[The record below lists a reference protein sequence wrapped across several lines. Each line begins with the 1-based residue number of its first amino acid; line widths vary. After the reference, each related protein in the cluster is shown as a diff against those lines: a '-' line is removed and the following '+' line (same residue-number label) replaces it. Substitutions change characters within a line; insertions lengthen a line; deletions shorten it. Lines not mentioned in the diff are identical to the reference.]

1 MRLNSS
7 TPAQAPSVLR
17 HHLPDFRVH
26 LKSKGYSA
34 ETIRVYL
41 ICLRALDRAAAVEG
55 LDLLQLAERHA
66 SGLPLV
72 NNVEK
77 INNTGFAAF
86 LGFLAK
92 RKLLVPRGRDAQIA
106 HVMTRFGHYMRRE
119 AGLSEATITL
129 HGRVAMRFLRYRF
142 QGDAVEIREI
152 TAKDVLAFLSLPNH
166 HFKYIS
172 VGLKALLRF
181 LYIKGQ
187 IAQPLANGIP
197 GIRRRYKQ
205 RLPRSMKPEQR
216 ERFLD
221 GLPTGDARERRNK
234 AMIALMARLGLRL
247 GEVLRLTLDDIDWDN
262 GTVLV
267 RGKGKYLDRMPM
279 PQDVGR
285 MLFTYITQD
294 RPKSTAP
301 AVFLRDRA
309 PFTAIARTSLPI
321 ALKDMLKGAGIENTR
336 NTGSRIFRHTFGTE
350 ILNNGAPIAEVAN
363 AMRHRTLRTTM
374 IYARTDLAR
383 LRVVARPWPV
393 IDGKRRG

>member
-1 MRLNSS
+1 L
-7 TPAQAPSVLR
+7 L

-26 LKSKGYSA
+26 LKSKGYSV

-41 ICLRALDRAAAVEG
+41 ICLRALDRAAAAEG

-72 NNVEK
+72 SNVEK

-129 HGRVAMRFLRYRF
+129 HGRVAIRFLRYRF
-142 QGDAVEIREI
+142 QGDAVETREI
-152 TAKDVLAFLSLPNH
+152 TATDVLAFLSLPNH

-234 AMIALMARLGLRL
+234 AMIALLARLGLRL

-294 RPKSTAP
+294 RPKSTAH

-321 ALKDMLKGAGIENTR
+321 ALKNMLKAAGIENTR

-393 IDGKRRG
+393 VDGKRWG

>member
-1 MRLNSS
+1 MNSS
-7 TPAQAPSVLR
+7 TPAQARSVLR

-41 ICLRALDRAAAVEG
+41 ICLRALDRAAGAEG

-66 SGLPLV
+66 DGLPLV
-72 NNVEK
+72 SNAGK
-77 INNTGFAAF
+77 INSTGFAAF

-92 RKLLVPRGRDAQIA
+92 RKLLVPRGREAQIA
-106 HVMTRFGHYMRRE
+106 HVMARFAHYMRRE

-129 HGRVAMRFLRYRF
+129 HGRVAIRFLHHRF
-142 QGDAVEIREI
+142 QGDAVETREI
-152 TAKDVLAFLSLPNH
+152 TAKDVLAFLSLPKH
-166 HFKYIS
+166 HFKYIA

-205 RLPRSMKPEQR
+205 RLPRSMKPEQL
-216 ERFLD
+216 ERFLE
-221 GLPTGDARERRNK
+221 GLPTGDVRERRNK
-234 AMIALMARLGLRL
+234 VMIVLLARLGLRL

-262 GTVLV
+262 GTVLI
-267 RGKGKYLDRMPM
+267 RGKGKYLDRMPL
-279 PQDVGR
+279 PQDAGQL
-285 MLFTYITQD
+285 LFTYITQD
-294 RPKSTAP
+294 RPESISRV
-301 AVFLRDRA
+301 VFLRDRA
-309 PFTAIARTSLPI
+309 PYTAIARTSLPI
-321 ALKDMLKGAGIENTR
+321 ALKDMLQGAGIENTR

-363 AMRHRTLRTTM
+363 AMRHRTLTTTM
-374 IYARTDLAR
+374 VYARTNLAR
-383 LRVVARPWPV
+383 LRALARPWPV
-393 IDGKRRG
+393 AERKRRG